1 MTFTVLFSTPPSK
14 EHRQKC
20 GLWDSLCC
28 FLNVDKGSAAHLH
41 FWKETHLEQEPQ
53 PASGSSGGTFGI
65 LQLCHWITSGHLQA
79 QHLQL
84 WGPACPAGGHMGR
97 PLC

>member
-1 MTFTVLFSTPPSK
+1 MNFTVLFSTPPSK

-41 FWKETHLEQEPQ
+41 FCKEIHLEQEPQ

-65 LQLCHWITSGHLQA
+65 PAAVSLNN
-79 QHLQL
+79 L
-84 WGPACPAGGHMGR
+84 WAFAGPASAALGTLLPCGWAHGQAT
-97 PLC
+97 L